1 MPANPTYPD
10 AMPATPKINPT
21 YSAVPVPAGAVDIDD
36 WELGRMS
43 AGRMPNVYRGF
54 TGTLRVID
62 CAGP

>member
-1 MPANPTYPD
+1 MTTTTPPTTIPL
-10 AMPATPKINPT
+10 
-21 YSAVPVPAGAVDIDD
+21 SAGADRVDD
-36 WELGRMS
+36 WELGRTG